1 MFGNLLR
8 FELRGHLR
16 RPVTWLYVA
25 IMFALAF
32 FATSTDAVLV
42 GDALGKVKKNSPYA
56 IAQLFAT
63 LLAIGQVITGA
74 LVSSAILRDFDEGVH
89 ELVFTTRVTRVG
101 YLSAKFLA
109 AFVAMLLV
117 FGAVPIGAL
126 AGSVAPW
133 ADKTY
138 LQPIVLWHYVQ
149 PWLVIGIPGV
159 FFLSATLFAVGAI
172 TRSAF
177 AGYVTGILLLVGLSV
192 GQSLTRTLDNDTI
205 ANLID
210 PFGLRTFGLVTRYW
224 TPVEKNTLVLPWS
237 GFLAANRVL
246 WVGVGAL
253 LLVVAFRVV
262 RLEKTAGLSR
272 RRRAKAAADTST
284 AATGGAPV
292 AALARISLGTP
303 LAAPSVIAGWWSVTT
318 FHALSLLRS
327 VPFLAIATIGLINVF
342 MNAWFADQN
351 GQTRTWPMSWLM
363 AQAAVNGAGL
373 FMIVLLTFYV
383 GELVWRERQV
393 KLDQVLDASP
403 VRTASILIG
412 KFTAMML
419 LLAAFATTGMVA
431 GMLVQVIKGYPVI
444 NLTPYL
450 LHVYA
455 VDYPEWFSMVAM
467 AFLVQSLVPRKP
479 IGHVIMILIYFSTI
493 VLDNFGWGYKLLDI
507 GAAPDYQW
515 SDLNGAGPYPTG
527 FLPVHGYW
535 LSMSVLL
542 LGATYLVWRRGT
554 EHVRGQWRS
563 RFTAGVRGVMA
574 GGAIGASAFGG
585 MYYYN
590 ASVLNRFES
599 RTEGEKRAVAYEQT
613 WRRFET
619 LTLPKVVAV
628 SLEVDL
634 EPEQL
639 RARTAGTITLV
650 NKSGRPLDTLYVD
663 MPARGKTMHVSL
675 DSLSFG
681 RATRELAKDSMYGIH
696 VVRLDSALASGD
708 TLRVRFVQRW
718 ESRGF
723 SNSGFD
729 TFIANNGSFLNRG
742 EFPSLGYQA
751 DDELTSDELRRK
763 YKLPEA
769 RKGHVRTDSEYVN
782 RQEFSQ
788 HSDFIAFDAT
798 ISTAPDQIA
807 LAPGYKEREWTAN
820 GRRYFHYV
828 MNAPIPDFYSVL
840 SARWVVTR
848 DVWNAIPIEIYHHP
862 DHTFNVKRMIAS
874 AKASLELFSRD
885 FGAYQHRQLR
895 ILEFPRYAGFAQSFP
910 NTVPYS
916 EAIGF
921 VARVDSTD
929 VEDTDLPYFVT
940 AHEIAHQWFP
950 YQRMSGDVEGKD
962 MLSESFAE
970 YTALVVSEHLH
981 GRPFTQKFLRAEL
994 DRYLRGRAGERK
1006 AEHPLARTYGQSY
1019 IHYQKGSLALFAL
1032 RDLLGEKVLHGAIKS
1047 YQDERRFLG
1056 PPYGTTLDFMRQLRA
1071 VTPDSLQYAL
1081 EDYLETITLWD
1092 VKTDSV
1098 TSTKQPDGRYK
1109 VVITATAR
1117 KLRADS
1123 LGAETEV
1130 PMNDLVDV
1138 GVFAEAKRG
1147 ARIGEPLSIRKVRV
1161 QAGTSRYE
1169 FLVRI
1174 KPARAGIDPYNLLID
1189 RNPSD
1194 NTRKLDSN

>member
-1 MFGNLLR
+1 MFGNLWR

-16 RPVTWLYVA
+16 RPTTWLYVA
-25 IMFALAF
+25 IMFLLAF

-42 GDALGKVKKNSPYA
+42 GDALGKVKKNSPFA

-74 LVSSAILRDFDEGVH
+74 LVSSAVLRDFDEGVH
-89 ELVFTTRVTRVG
+89 ELVFTTRVTRTA

-109 AFVAMLLV
+109 AFIAMLLV
-117 FGAVPIGAL
+117 FGAVPLGAI
-126 AGSVAPW
+126 AGSIAPW

-192 GQSLTRTLDNDTI
+192 GQALTRTLDNDTL
-205 ANLID
+205 ANLVD

-224 TPVEKNTLVLPWS
+224 TPAEKNTLVLPWS
-237 GFLAANRVL
+237 GFLAQNRLLWAGIGAVL
-246 WVGVGAL
+246 L
-253 LLVVAFRVV
+253 IIAFRVV
-262 RLEKTAGLSR
+262 RLEKSAGLGWR
-272 RRRAKAAADTST
+272 RKRKAAST
-284 AATGGAPV
+284 TPAPAHTAPV
-292 AALARISLGTP
+292 VVRPRVGA
-303 LAAPSVIAGWWSVTT
+303 LAAPSLATGWWSVMK
-318 FHALSLLRS
+318 FHSVSLLRS

-342 MNAWFADQN
+342 MSAWYADQN

-363 AQAAVNGAGL
+363 AEAAVNGAGL

-403 VRTASILIG
+403 VRTASILTG

-419 LLAAFATTGMVA
+419 LLAAFATTGMIA
-431 GMLVQVIKGYPVI
+431 GMFVQIVKGYPVI
-444 NLTPYL
+444 SLTPYL
-450 LHVYA
+450 LHVYI
-455 VDYPEWFSMVAM
+455 VDYPEWFSMVAL

-493 VLDNFGWGYKLLDI
+493 VLDNFGWGYKLLTI
-507 GAAPDYQW
+507 GAVPEYTW
-515 SDLNGAGPYPTG
+515 SDLNGAGPYPSA
-527 FLPVHGYW
+527 FLPIHGYW
-535 LSMSVLL
+535 LSMAVLV
-542 LGATYLVWRRGT
+542 LGATHLVWQRGT
-554 EHVRGQWRS
+554 ERVLGQWKHRLS
-563 RFTAGVRGVMA
+563 RGVQAVLA

-585 MYYYN
+585 VYYYN
-590 ASVLNRFES
+590 ASVLNSFES
-599 RTEGEKRAVAYEQT
+599 RTQGEKRAVGYEQK
-613 WRRFET
+613 WRRYEA

-628 SLEVDL
+628 SLQVDL
-634 EPEQL
+634 IPEHL
-639 RARTAGTITLV
+639 KARTAGTITLV

-663 MPARGKTMHVSL
+663 VPARGNTMHITL
-675 DSLSFG
+675 DTLTFG
-681 RATRELAKDSMYGIH
+681 RAIHELATDSIYGIH
-696 VVRLDSALASGD
+696 VVRLDSALAPND
-708 TLRVRFVQRW
+708 TLRVRFVQQW
-718 ESRGF
+718 ASQGF
-723 SNSGFD
+723 ANSGFD
-729 TFIANNGSFLNRG
+729 TFIAANGTFLNRG
-742 EFPSLGYQA
+742 EFPSIGYQS
-751 DDELTSDELRRK
+751 DDELSSDELRTK

-769 RKGHVRTDSEYVN
+769 RRGHPRTDTAYVN
-782 RQEFSQ
+782 RQEFSAQ
-788 HSDFIAFDAT
+788 SDFIAFDAT
-798 ISTAPDQIA
+798 VSTAPDQIA
-807 LAPGYKEREWTAN
+807 LAPGYKEREWTAD

-840 SARWVVTR
+840 SARWTVTK
-848 DVWNAIPIEIYHHP
+848 DSWNGIPIEIYHQP
-862 DHTFNVKRMIAS
+862 EHTFNVQRMIAAS
-874 AKASLELFSRD
+874 KASLEMFSRD
-885 FGAYQHRQLR
+885 FGAYQHKQLR

-921 VARVDSTD
+921 VARVDSSD

-962 MLSESFAE
+962 LLSESFAE

-1019 IHYQKGSLALFAL
+1019 IHYQKGSLSLFAL
-1032 RDLLGEKVLHGAIKS
+1032 RDLIGEKALHGAIKA
-1047 YQDERRFLG
+1047 YQDERRFMG
-1056 PPYGTTLDFMRQLRA
+1056 PPYGTTLDFMKQLRA

-1081 EDYLETITLWD
+1081 DDYLDNITLWD

-1098 TSTKQPDGRYK
+1098 SSTKQPDGQYK

-1147 ARIGEPLSIRKVRV
+1147 ARIGEPLSIRRMRV
-1161 QAGTSRYE
+1161 KSGTARYE
-1169 FLVRI
+1169 FLVRT

-1189 RNPSD
+1189 RNPGD
-1194 NTRKLDSN
+1194 NTRTLDSN

>member
-1 MFGNLLR
+1 MFGTMFH
-8 FELRGHLR
+8 FELRGHFR

-25 IMFALAF
+25 IVFALAF

-42 GDALGKVKKNSPYA
+42 GSALGKVKKNSPYG
-56 IAQLFAT
+56 IAQLFVI

-74 LVSSAILRDFDEGVH
+74 LVSSAVLRDFDDGVH
-89 ELVFTTRVTRVG
+89 ELVFTTRVTRFG

-109 AFVAMLLV
+109 AFLAMLLV
-117 FGAVPIGAL
+117 FGAVPLGAL
-126 AGSVAPW
+126 LGSIVPW

-192 GQSLTRTLDNDTI
+192 GEALTRTLDNDTL

-210 PFGLRTFGLVTRYW
+210 PFALRSLELVTRYW
-224 TPVEKNTLVLPWS
+224 TPAEKNTMVLPWS
-237 GFLAANRVL
+237 GFLGANRML
-246 WVGVGAL
+246 WMGVGAVL
-253 LLVVAFRVV
+253 LAIAFRVV
-262 RLEKTAGLSR
+262 RLEKAAGLPLR
-272 RRRAKAAADTST
+272 RRNSAKDGT
-284 AATGGAPV
+284 A
-292 AALARISLGTP
+292 R
-303 LAAPSVIAGWWSVTT
+303 AAPPTLASAPGVARRGAFRAPSLIDGWWSVTM
-318 FHALSLLRS
+318 FHARSLLRS
-327 VPFLAIATIGLINVF
+327 VPFLAIATIGLINVV
-342 MNAWFADQN
+342 MSAWFADQN

-363 AQAAVNGAGL
+363 AETSVGAAGL

-403 VRTASILIG
+403 VRTASILTG

-419 LLAAFATTGMVA
+419 LLAAFAMTGMLA
-431 GMLVQVIKGYPVI
+431 GIIVQVLKGYPTIDLKV
-444 NLTPYL
+444 YL
-450 LHVYA
+450 LHVFA
-455 VDYPEWFSMVAM
+455 VDYPGWFVMVAT

-479 IGHVIMILIYFSTI
+479 IGHVVMILLYFSTV
-493 VLDNFGWGYKLLDI
+493 VLANFGWGYKLVML
-507 GAAPDYQW
+507 GESPDYQW
-515 SDLNGAGPYPTG
+515 SDVNGAGPYPMG

-535 LSMSVLL
+535 LSMAVFL
-542 LGATYLVWRRGT
+542 LGLTYLAWQRGT
-554 EHVRGQWRS
+554 QRARGQWRS
-563 RFTAGVRGVMA
+563 RLTTGARAVLA
-574 GGAIGASAFGG
+574 GGAVGASAFGG
-585 MYYYN
+585 VFYYN
-590 ASVLNRFES
+590 VSVLNRFTT
-599 RTEGEKRAVAYEQT
+599 RDEGEQLAVTYERT
-613 WRRFET
+613 WRRFES

-628 SLEVDL
+628 SLQVDL

-663 MPARGKTMHVSL
+663 VPARGSTMHITL
-675 DSLSFG
+675 DSLSAG
-681 RATRELAKDSMYGIH
+681 RPMRTLLTDSLYGIH
-696 VVRLDSALASGD
+696 VLKLESALAPGD
-708 TLRVRFVQRW
+708 TLRLRFVQQW
-718 ESRGF
+718 ASRGF
-723 SNSGFD
+723 SNDGFD
-729 TFIANNGSFLNRG
+729 TRIASNGTFLNRG
-742 EFPSLGYQA
+742 EFPSMGYQPDA
-751 DDELTSDELRRK
+751 ELSSDELRRK

-769 RKGHVRTDSEYVN
+769 RKGTPRTDSAHVN
-782 RQEFSQ
+782 QQEFSPY
-788 HSDFIAFDAT
+788 SDFIAFDAT
-798 ISTAPDQIA
+798 VSTAPDQIA
-807 LAPGYKEREWTAN
+807 LAPGYTQREWMAN

-828 MNAPIPDFYSVL
+828 MNAPIPDFYSIL
-840 SARWVVTR
+840 SARWTVTR
-848 DVWNAIPIEIYHHP
+848 DAWNGIPIEIYHHP
-862 DHTFNVKRMIAS
+862 THTFNVRRMIDAS
-874 AKASLELFSRD
+874 KASLALYSRD
-885 FGAYQHRQLR
+885 FGAYQHQQLR

-970 YTALVVSEHLH
+970 YTALVVTERLH
-981 GRPFTQKFLRAEL
+981 GRPFTQKFLRSEL

-1006 AEHPLARTYGQSY
+1006 VEHPLVRTYGQSY

-1032 RDLLGEKVLHGAIKS
+1032 RDLLGEPVLHGAIKA
-1047 YQDERRFLG
+1047 YQDERRFMG

-1081 EDYLETITLWD
+1081 DDYLETITIWD

-1098 TSTKQPDGRYK
+1098 TSTKLPNGQYK
-1109 VVITATAR
+1109 VIVTATAR

-1123 LGAETEV
+1123 SGVETDV
-1130 PMNDLVDV
+1130 AMNDLVDI
-1138 GVFAEAKRG
+1138 GVFGVANSG

-1161 QAGTSRYE
+1161 RTGTARYE
-1169 FLVRI
+1169 FLVPS
-1174 KPARAGIDPYNLLID
+1174 KPVRAGIDPYNLLID
-1189 RNPSD
+1189 RNPGD
-1194 NTRKLDSN
+1194 NTKEVSG